1 MQSSGRHIRKP
12 VKRGDAEQYLVI
24 TLLGFAASVI
34 LIRLFLDLTGYPQVG
49 GSELHIAH
57 ALWGGLLLFVAS
69 LLPLVFANR
78 WVYKAG
84 ALLAGVGVGLFI
96 DEVGKF
102 ITQKNDYFYPA
113 AAPIIYAFFLFTVLI
128 YLQVR
133 RPRSSDAR
141 AELYHAFNKFEE
153 VLDRDLDARE
163 RADLK
168 ERLRRVNSQA
178 AHPDIAHLAN
188 TLREFLASDALSLA
202 PYSPNAGARW
212 LRRVRA
218 YGSRLITARRLKV
231 ALVSGLIL
239 LGLEGL
245 VFSLVFIV
253 ALIMMLRLVP
263 STDLY
268 LDFDLPSGSVAVA
281 DSVSITDLSF
291 GNLVGILAMLGL
303 GGVVGL
309 LLMIAATLLAIGSE
323 QRGSSLGYLG
333 LLLSLTAV
341 APINFYFSQFAA
353 VIGALVQFALLMAV
367 ILYRRRYLVPEP
379 GSELPEGGRHLDE
392 AAGSDALAEAAK
404 TDPMAA
410 NKAKDKLEEDR

>member
-1 MQSSGRHIRKP
+1 MQNSIKGIRKP

-34 LIRLFLDLTGYPQVG
+34 LIRLFLELTGYPQVG

-57 ALWGGLLLFVAS
+57 MLWGGLLLFAAS
-69 LLPLVFANR
+69 LLPLVLANR
-78 WVYKAG
+78 WVYKVG

-113 AAPIIYAFFLFTVLI
+113 AAPIIYAFFLLTVLL

-141 AELYHAFNKFEE
+141 AELYYAFDKFEE
-153 VLDRDLDARE
+153 VLDGDLDARE
-163 RADLK
+163 RTDLE

-178 AHPDIAHLAN
+178 THPDIARLAN

-202 PYSPNAGARW
+202 PDSPNYGARW
-212 LRRVRA
+212 LQRVRV
-218 YGSRLITARRLKV
+218 YGSRWITARRLKV
-231 ALVSGLIL
+231 AIVSGLIL

-263 STDLY
+263 SADLY
-268 LDFDLPSGSVAVA
+268 LEFDLPSGSAAVA
-281 DSVSITDLSF
+281 DPVPITDLGF
-291 GNLVGILAMLGL
+291 GDLIGVLAMLGL

-309 LLMIAATLLAIGSE
+309 LLIVAATLLAIGRE
-323 QRGSSLGYLG
+323 QRGSSLGYFG

-353 VIGALVQFALLMAV
+353 VIGALIQFALLMAM

-379 GSELPEGGRHLDE
+379 GSELPEGGHLDE
-392 AAGSDALAEAAK
+392 AAGSDALAEPGGRK
-404 TDPMAA
+404 V
-410 NKAKDKLEEDR
+410 DK

>member
-1 MQSSGRHIRKP
+1 MQNSIKRIRKP

-34 LIRLFLDLTGYPQVG
+34 LIRLFLELTGYPQVG

-57 ALWGGLLLFVAS
+57 MLWGGLLLFAAS
-69 LLPLVFANR
+69 LLPLVLANR

-113 AAPIIYAFFLFTVLI
+113 AAPIIYAFFLLTVLL
-128 YLQVR
+128 YLQMR

-153 VLDRDLDARE
+153 VLDGDLDARE
-163 RADLK
+163 RADLE

-178 AHPDIAHLAN
+178 TRPDIARLAN

-202 PYSPNAGARW
+202 PDSPTLGARW
-212 LRRVRA
+212 LQRVRA
-218 YGSRLITARRLKV
+218 YGSRWITARRLKV
-231 ALVSGLIL
+231 AIVSGLIL

-253 ALIMMLRLVP
+253 ALIMVLRLPLVP
-263 STDLY
+263 SEDLY
-268 LDFDLPSGSVAVA
+268 LEFDLPSGSAAVA
-281 DSVSITDLSF
+281 DPVPITDLGF
-291 GNLVGILAMLGL
+291 GDLIGILALLGL

-309 LLMIAATLLAIGSE
+309 LLIVAGTLLAIGRE

-353 VIGALVQFALLMAV
+353 VIGALVEFALLMAV

-392 AAGSDALAEAAK
+392 AAGSDALA
-404 TDPMAA
+404 DPGGR
-410 NKAKDKLEEDR
+410 KVDT

>member
-1 MQSSGRHIRKP
+1 MS
-12 VKRGDAEQYLVI
+12 
-24 TLLGFAASVI
+24 
-34 LIRLFLDLTGYPQVG
+34 
-49 GSELHIAH
+49 
-57 ALWGGLLLFVAS
+57 
-69 LLPLVFANR
+69 
-78 WVYKAG
+78 

-102 ITQKNDYFYPA
+102 ITQNNNYFYPA
-113 AAPIIYAFFLFTVLI
+113 AAPIIYAFFLLAVLL

-133 RPRSSDAR
+133 RSRPRDAR
-141 AELYHAFNKFEE
+141 AELYHALDKFGE
-153 VLDRDLDARE
+153 VLDHDLDARE
-163 RADLK
+163 RADLDA
-168 ERLRRVNSQA
+168 RLYRVNRQA
-178 AHPDIAHLAN
+178 TDPDTARLADV
-188 TLREFLASDALSLA
+188 LREFLASDALYLA
-202 PYSPNAGARW
+202 PDAPGRWERW

-218 YGSRLITARRLKV
+218 YGARWITARRLKV
-231 ALVSGLIL
+231 AIVSGLIL

-263 STDLY
+263 SGDLY
-268 LDFDLPSGSVAVA
+268 LDFDLPSGSASVA
-281 DSVSITDLSF
+281 DPVPITDLGF
-291 GNLVGILAMLGL
+291 GDLVGILAMLGL

-309 LLMIAATLLAIGSE
+309 LLMVAATLLAIGRE

-392 AAGSDALAEAAK
+392 AAGPDALAE
-404 TDPMAA
+404 PGGR
-410 NKAKDKLEEDR
+410 KLDM